1 MLMIHSVTNGL
12 NRFCTWVMR
21 LAYLNVLWILFSL
34 AGLVVFG
41 LMPAT
46 AAMFTVARE
55 WAKGNTD
62 APVFSVFKFP
72 LTSLFRLFFVH
83 FKSVRV
89 IDDAIDVPGHP
100 VTDDFFSDVLHHH
113 LRVPFQNIAV
123 TGPPVADFDPDFP
136 VI

>member
-1 MLMIHSVTNGL
+1 MLMIHSVANGL
-12 NRFCTWVMR
+12 NHFCTWVMR

-62 APVFSVFKFP
+62 APVFSVFFGRLKRNGGHHRSSG
-72 LTSLFRLFFVH
+72 LSL
-83 FKSVRV
+83 
-89 IDDAIDVPGHP
+89 
-100 VTDDFFSDVLHHH
+100 
-113 LRVPFQNIAV
+113 
-123 TGPPVADFDPDFP
+123 
-136 VI
+136 